1 MNPACRSHLF
11 AVAPLSAALL
21 ATLAIAPVTA
31 FAAADGADQAVEL
44 DRVTVHAHELPY
56 LAADG
61 SSATKSDT
69 PIIETPQAISVITD
83 ELLRDRGALNLQDA
97 LRYSAGVMSDAYGL
111 DNRTDSAI
119 IRGTEFQQVLDGMRE
134 TFSYYNIARPDPYA
148 LERVEIVRGPAS
160 VLYGQGPVAGI
171 VNMVTKGPQSEA
183 SREIVAQYGSF
194 DRKQLA
200 ADLTGPMN
208 ADGEWLYRVVGLW
221 RESDTQV
228 DHATDDRVLFS
239 PSFTWQPNDAFSW
252 TVLATYQH
260 DESAN
265 TISFLPHSGT
275 ALPNPNGQIPVERFT
290 SEPGFDRFEV
300 EKYAVTSLLEWQ
312 VSPVWTLRQN
322 LRIADNDNPY
332 YTMYP
337 EVFSNLDTPYY
348 PYLDES
354 QRTVNRI
361 IYLEER
367 DARDLTVDHQA
378 QARFSAGGMAHN
390 LLIGVDM
397 ARARLDSRSAGD
409 LVRGADGSPIPFDLY
424 APAYGLPFVTP
435 EFGAT
440 STSHTR
446 FTGLYAQDQVKFGD
460 HWIGVLGVRRDRA
473 TTEVEGGDSQI
484 DEATTKRVGLMYRT
498 DAGFV
503 PYLSYSESFLPNT
516 PDASGQLL
524 DPRRGEQAEVGV
536 KYESPDG
543 NTMVTATAYDLRED
557 NVVAT
562 NPATQ
567 TSVLTQVDAKGLELE
582 GIARFGEFDLVASYT
597 YIDAEK
603 REYTAVQPMHAASV
617 WGKYHWRGWEFG
629 AGARYL
635 GSTTDDGSTLH
646 LPAVLLFD
654 AMVAYDRD
662 DWRFAINATNLED
675 EVYLTSCLQRGDCF
689 YGNRGT
695 VVGSLTWRF

>member
-1 MNPACRSHLF
+1 MNPACRSRLF
-11 AVAPLSAALL
+11 AITPLGAALL
-21 ATLAIAPVTA
+21 AVLAIAPATA
-31 FAAADGADQAVEL
+31 FAEADGADQAVEL

-56 LAADG
+56 LAAEG
-61 SSATKSDT
+61 SSATKTDT
-69 PIIETPQAISVITD
+69 AMMETPQAISVITD
-83 ELLRDRGALNLQDA
+83 ELLRDRGALSLQDA

-171 VNMVTKGPQSEA
+171 VNMVTKRPQAET

-200 ADLTGPMN
+200 ADLTGSLST
-208 ADGEWLYRVVGLW
+208 DGEWLYRVVGLW

-228 DHATDDRVLFS
+228 DYATDDRVLFS
-239 PSFTWQPNDAFSW
+239 PSFTWQPTDAFSW

-265 TISFLPHSGT
+265 TISFLPHVGT
-275 ALPNPNGQIPVERFT
+275 VLPNPNGRIPVERFT

-322 LRIADNDNPY
+322 FRIADNDNPY

-337 EVFSNLDTPYY
+337 DVFSNPSNPFVDGT
-348 PYLDES
+348 
-354 QRTVNRI
+354 QRAVNRI
-361 IYLEER
+361 VYLEER
-367 DARDLTVDHQA
+367 DARDLTADHQA
-378 QARFSAGGMAHN
+378 QARFSAGGMEHN

-397 ARARLDSRSAGD
+397 ARARLDSRAAFGFN
-409 LVRGADGSPIPFDLY
+409 ATPFDLY
-424 APAYGLPFVTP
+424 TPVYGLPFEIP
-435 EFGAT
+435 EFGPT
-440 STSHTR
+440 STSRTR
-446 FTGLYAQDQVKFGD
+446 FTGVYAQDQVKFGD

-473 TTEVEGGDSQI
+473 TTEVEGGDSQT

-503 PYLSYSESFLPNT
+503 PYLSYSESFLPNA
-516 PDASGQLL
+516 PDATTGQLL
-524 DPRRGEQAEVGV
+524 DPRRGEQAELGV

-543 NTMVTATAYDLRED
+543 DTMVTATAYDLRED

-562 NPATQ
+562 NPGTQ
-567 TSVLTQVDAKGLELE
+567 TSILTQVDAKGLELE

-635 GSTTDDGSTLH
+635 GSTTDESGALH

-695 VVGSLTWRF
+695 VVGSVTWRF

>member
-1 MNPACRSHLF
+1 MNPVRRSHPF
-11 AVAPLSAALL
+11 AINPLSTALL
-21 ATLAIAPVTA
+21 AALAIAPVTA
-31 FAAADGADQAVEL
+31 FAEADGADQAVEL
-44 DRVTVHAHELPY
+44 DRVEVLGERLSY
-56 LAADG
+56 AAEDG
-61 SSATKSDT
+61 SSATKTDT
-69 PIIETPQAISVITD
+69 PIIETPQAISVITG
-83 ELLRDRGALNLQDA
+83 ELLRDRGALSLQDA

-171 VNMVTKGPQSEA
+171 VNMVTKRPQADA

-200 ADLTGPMN
+200 ADLTGPLS

-228 DHATDDRVLFS
+228 DYATDDRVLFS
-239 PSFTWQPNDAFSW
+239 PSFTWQPNDAFRW

-265 TISFLPHSGT
+265 TISFLPHVGT
-275 ALPNPNGQIPVERFT
+275 VLPNPNGRIPVERFT
-290 SEPGFDRFEV
+290 SEPGFDRYEV
-300 EKYAVTSLLEWQ
+300 EKYAITSLLEWQ

-322 LRIADNDNPY
+322 FRIADNDNPY

-337 EVFSNLDTPYY
+337 DVFSGPSPDNPFY
-348 PYLDES
+348 PYLDDTL
-354 QRTVNRI
+354 RTINRT

-367 DARDLTVDHQA
+367 DARDFTADHQA
-378 QARFSAGGMAHN
+378 QARFSAGGMEHN

-397 ARARLDSRSAGD
+397 ARARLDTRSAFGFND
-409 LVRGADGSPIPFDLY
+409 TPFDLY
-424 APAYGLPFVTP
+424 APVYGLPFEIP

-440 STSHTR
+440 NISRTR

-460 HWIGVLGVRRDRA
+460 HWIGVLGLRRDRA
-473 TTEVEGGDSQI
+473 TTEIEGGDSQT
-484 DEATTKRVGLMYRT
+484 DEATTRRVGLMYRT

-516 PDASGQLL
+516 PVNGQLV

-543 NTMVTATAYDLRED
+543 DTMVTATAYDLRED

-562 NPATQ
+562 NPGDPTGPAI
-567 TSVLTQVDAKGLELE
+567 LTQVDAKGLELE

-603 REYTAVQPMHAASV
+603 REYTAVQPMHSASV

-635 GSTTDDGSTLH
+635 GSTTDDSGALH

-675 EVYLTSCLQRGDCF
+675 EVYLTSCLDRGDCF

-695 VVGSLTWRF
+695 VVGSVTWRF

>member
-1 MNPACRSHLF
+1 MNPACRSRLF
-11 AVAPLSAALL
+11 TINPLSTALL
-21 ATLAIAPVTA
+21 AAIAIAPTTA
-31 FAAADGADQAVEL
+31 FAEADGADQAVEL
-44 DRVTVHAHELPY
+44 DRVEVLGERLPY
-56 LAADG
+56 LAEDG
-61 SSATKSDT
+61 SSATKSNT

-83 ELLRDRGALNLQDA
+83 ELLRDRGALSLQDA

-148 LERVEIVRGPAS
+148 LERIEIVRGPAS

-171 VNMVTKGPQSEA
+171 VNMVTKRPQAEA

-200 ADLTGPMN
+200 ADLTGPLSG
-208 ADGEWLYRVVGLW
+208 DGKWLYRVVGLW

-228 DHATDDRVLFS
+228 DYATDDRVLFS
-239 PSFTWQPNDAFSW
+239 PSFTWQPNDAFRW

-290 SEPGFDRFEV
+290 SEPGFDRYEV

-312 VSPVWTLRQN
+312 VSPVWALRQN

-337 EVFSNLDTPYY
+337 DVFSEPRDPFV
-348 PYLDES
+348 DDA
-354 QRTVNRI
+354 QREVNRI

-367 DARDLTVDHQA
+367 DARDFTADHQA
-378 QARFSAGGMAHN
+378 QARFSTGGMEHN

-397 ARARLDSRSAGD
+397 ARASLDTRAAFGFND
-409 LVRGADGSPIPFDLY
+409 TPFDLY
-424 APAYGLPFVTP
+424 APVYGMPFVIP
-435 EFGAT
+435 EFGPT

-473 TTEVEGGDSQI
+473 TTEVEGGDSQR
-484 DEATTKRVGLMYRT
+484 DEATTRRVGLMYRT

-516 PDASGQLL
+516 PVNGELV
-524 DPRRGEQAEVGV
+524 DPRKGEQAEVGV

-543 NTMVTATAYDLRED
+543 DTMVTATAYDLRED

-562 NPATQ
+562 NPADPTGNPI
-567 TSVLTQVDAKGLELE
+567 LTQVDARGLELE

-635 GSTTDDGSTLH
+635 GSTTDESGALH

-654 AMVAYDRD
+654 AMIAYDRD

-675 EVYLTSCLQRGDCF
+675 EVYLTSCLDRGDCF

-695 VVGSLTWRF
+695 VVGSVTWRF